1 MREEPD
7 PGLRPLLSSDS
18 FVSSL
23 RPMDTVANA
32 VCRTTREGDAI
43 GADQAVTLHEALRAH
58 TLDAAH
64 ALGVEDRLGA
74 LRPGRL
80 ADLVVLDRDV
90 ESLPAGRLREVD
102 AWMTVLDGRVVHRAS

>member
-1 MREEPD
+1 V
-7 PGLRPLLSSDS
+7 LSSDS

-32 VCRTTREGDAI
+32 VCRTTREGAQI
-43 GADQAVTLHEALRAH
+43 GADQAVTLQEALRAH

-74 LRPGRL
+74 LRPGYL
-80 ADLVVLDRDV
+80 ADLVVLDADV
-90 ESLPAGRLREVD
+90 EAMESDRLRTVG
-102 AWMTVLDGRVVHRAS
+102 AWLTVLDGEVVHGAA